1 MHTNAALLKI
11 LPDRKGTRVV
21 VGGLVLSKRCR
32 TAAQAVSYIQHNVR
46 HTTNQS
52 KDKDETA

>member
-21 VGGLVLSKRCR
+21 QGGLVLSKRCR
-32 TAAQAVSYIQHNVR
+32 TAEQAVEYIHHNVR

-52 KDKDETA
+52 KDRNETT